1 MISPGSTAICA
12 AMRTGRSAAH
22 SCSRRLTPDLPASR
36 ASQNEAASPPSGV
49 VAPIPVTTT
58 VRLVGLTGILSPT
71 DAGFYGATAGWRG
84 LAAWGLRGGS
94 GLVLE
99 DVVGRVADGLEVL
112 DVLVRDL
119 HVEALLGGDDDLD
132 HGQRVDVQVVGE
144 GLVQLDVL
152 GGDPGDLVHDLGETG
167 DDLFLSGGH
176 VRRSFFDV
184 PDGLWQ
190 LLPCPITRS
199 GTECLGEGNDRG
211 GVDET

>member
-12 AMRTGRSAAH
+12 AMRTGSSAAH
-22 SCSRRLTPDLPASR
+22 SCSSGPTPDLPATR

-71 DAGFYGATAGWRG
+71 DTRIQRRHRRVAGHQP
-84 LAAWGLRGGS
+84 GGTRAHGPGGPGRSAQVTGRS

-99 DVVGRVADGLEVL
+99 DVVGRVADRLEVL
-112 DVLVRDL
+112 DVVVRDL
-119 HVEALLGGDDDLD
+119 DVEALFGGDDDLD

-152 GGDPGDLVHDLGETG
+152 GGDPGDLVDDLGETF

-176 VRRSFFDV
+176 VRRSFGVFPEGWRIPYG
-184 PDGLWQ
+184 PDD
-190 LLPCPITRS
+190 PVRS
-199 GTECLGEGNDRG
+199 A
-211 GVDET
+211 